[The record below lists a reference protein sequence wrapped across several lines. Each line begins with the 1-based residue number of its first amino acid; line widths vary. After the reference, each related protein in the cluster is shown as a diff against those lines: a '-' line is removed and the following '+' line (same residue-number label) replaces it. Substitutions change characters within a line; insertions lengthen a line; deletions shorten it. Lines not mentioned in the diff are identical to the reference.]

1 MFHNPIEGGIEMT
14 DSFVSKG
21 SVKMF
26 FRQGELRVSK
36 DLYAALN
43 GEVRQM
49 LDKAAKR
56 ATANGRTTLLPHDL

>member
-1 MFHNPIEGGIEMT
+1 MKGG
-14 DSFVSKG
+14 FVSKRA
-21 SVKMF
+21 VKAF